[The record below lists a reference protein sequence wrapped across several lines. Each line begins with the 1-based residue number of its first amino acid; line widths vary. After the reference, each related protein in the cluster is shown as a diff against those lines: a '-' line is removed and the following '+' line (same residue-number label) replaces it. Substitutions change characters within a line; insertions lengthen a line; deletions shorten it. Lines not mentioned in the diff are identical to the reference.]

1 MNKVNSVTGELDLDQ
16 LGVVLMHEH
25 LYANNSGWWH
35 CPVCV
40 ERMHLSTE
48 KVNIEILSDLRMD
61 PFVNKDNLVLDDIS
75 SVKKELKELKSLG
88 CNTIVDPTNI
98 GIGRNPLIIRD
109 ISEKTGINVILGS
122 GFYLEP
128 THPEYVKDMTL
139 HDVAEL
145 IEKEYI
151 EGIDETGIKIGII
164 GEIGISK
171 DFTNEESKVLKGA
184 AIASSKLNIPL
195 SIHLPGWE
203 RHGKRVVET
212 CLSYNTDPKKI
223 ILCHMNPSFNDL
235 DYQKE
240 LADKGVYIEYDMIGM
255 DYYYADQ
262 SAQCPYDTENANA
275 IKELIKEGYVNN
287 ILISQDVFIKMMLK
301 SYGGNG
307 YTYILKYFKKRL
319 KDIGVSDKDFNEIIS
334 ENPRR
339 VFS

>member
-1 MNKVNSVTGELDLDQ
+1 MNKINSVTGELDLDQ

-128 THPEYVKDMTL
+128 THPEYVKDMSL

-171 DFTNEESKVLKGA
+171 DFTTKNRKYLKEQ
-184 AIASSKLNIPL
+184 LLLHQN
-195 SIHLPGWE
+195 
-203 RHGKRVVET
+203 
-212 CLSYNTDPKKI
+212 
-223 ILCHMNPSFNDL
+223 
-235 DYQKE
+235 
-240 LADKGVYIEYDMIGM
+240 
-255 DYYYADQ
+255 
-262 SAQCPYDTENANA
+262 
-275 IKELIKEGYVNN
+275 
-287 ILISQDVFIKMMLK
+287 
-301 SYGGNG
+301 
-307 YTYILKYFKKRL
+307 
-319 KDIGVSDKDFNEIIS
+319 
-334 ENPRR
+334 
-339 VFS
+339 